1 VSPDE
6 SVDWKKRLK
15 ALGIARKR
23 GTRKK
28 EKEKKEDLLR
38 KEEGKRDLRK
48 VESGRR
54 GEDLASSLLEENLLS
69 ILARNVRYPD
79 GELDIVADDRGTTV
93 FVEVKR
99 RRDSALGAP
108 AEAVTLR
115 KRRRVV
121 RAARRWLAA
130 HPSRGRAVRF
140 DVVAIEG
147 DPPALTW
154 IRGAFDADGGA

>member
-6 SVDWKKRLK
+6 SGDWKKRLK

-23 GTRKK
+23 KK
-28 EKEKKEDLLR
+28 KEKKEDLL
-38 KEEGKRDLRK
+38 GKVKRGGGRPDLRK

-54 GEDLASSLLEENLLS
+54 GEDLASLLLEENLVS

-79 GELDIVADDRGTTV
+79 GEIDIVADDSGTTV

-108 AEAVTLR
+108 AEAVTVL

-130 HPSRGRAVRF
+130 HPSRGRSVRF
-140 DVVAIEG
+140 DVVAVEG
-147 DPPALTW
+147 DPPAVTW
-154 IRGAFDADGGA
+154 IKGAFDSDVQA